1 MPITKNDMSPESMNN
16 LLAKLSEQQI
26 LLEKQKNALTPAM
39 DQEAQGHNGD
49 SSSSSV
55 LLTPATERFSVTESV
70 DEEND
75 DDTLKLDAVEM
86 ARLKKELDAAK
97 DQIARQKQELD
108 QTRGNGFALGR
119 TGTSSSNRDLNTK
132 IDASERPSTSGA
144 ASFNAGVRPIG
155 TRHDHWPLTEDARSD
170 SSDAMSPRVFNT
182 TQNMWSASSRP
193 TFNAAASVPVS
204 QHFQQQGATWGQ
216 PGARP
221 WGHRPAATALPPLIV
236 PQQPQ
241 TQQRIYSGPA
251 SPISSSD
258 GRMMNDF
265 SQFPN
270 GGGIRRSN
278 TQSSRNSSLYPQ
290 PRNNGWDMFPGGIS
304 SIDGVNLGMN
314 PTSAFQS
321 LGLYP
326 ATMQYQPRPIG
337 TPLSPTAEEF
347 RTTQPSA
354 TPWNAAVSDH
364 SLVE

>member
-1 MPITKNDMSPESMNN
+1 MND

-26 LLEKQKNALTPAM
+26 LLEKQKNALTPAN
-39 DQEAQGHNGD
+39 DQEAQGQNGD

-55 LLTPATERFSVTESV
+55 LLTPATERFSVTDSP
-70 DEEND
+70 DGKD

-108 QTRGNGFALGR
+108 QTRGNAHALGQ
-119 TGTSSSNRDLNTK
+119 TISSTSHRDLSARN
-132 IDASERPSTSGA
+132 DAAERPSTSGIG
-144 ASFNAGVRPIG
+144 SFNAGARPIG
-155 TRHDHWPLTEDARSD
+155 TRQEHWPLHEDARSD
-170 SSDAMSPRVFNT
+170 SSDAMSPGVFNSA
-182 TQNMWSASSRP
+182 QNMWSASTRP
-193 TFNAAASVPVS
+193 NFNAGASAPVN
-204 QHFQQQGATWGQ
+204 QQFQQQGATWGQ

-221 WGHRPAATALPPLIV
+221 WSHRAAASTLPPLIV
-236 PQQPQ
+236 PQQQ
-241 TQQRIYSGPA
+241 HVQQRIYSGPA

-265 SQFPN
+265 GQFPN

-278 TQSSRNSSLYPQ
+278 TQSSRSSSLYPQ
-290 PRNNGWDMFPGGIS
+290 PRNNGWDMFPGIPP
-304 SIDGVNLGMN
+304 IDGVNLAMN

-321 LGLYP
+321 MGLYP

-347 RTTQPSA
+347 RTAQPSA
-354 TPWNAAVSDH
+354 TPWNAAVSCN
-364 SLVE
+364 